1 MINLNE
7 IKSMFPIFQTITNK
21 NLVYLDNA
29 STTQKPQMV
38 LDAIQNYYQNCN
50 ANVHRGLYSLG
61 QKSTEA
67 YESVRQKIA
76 NFISA
81 EDSSS
86 IIFTKGTTEAINLVA
101 SAWGDSNINE
111 GDEILIS
118 EMEHHSNIIPWQ
130 LLAKRKK
137 AVLKYIPLNSNREL
151 NLELLDSLLT
161 DRTKILALVHQ
172 SNVTGIVNNIKIIA
186 DKIKNTN
193 LVFLVDGAQSVTH
206 LPINVQKLGCDFF
219 VFSSH
224 KMYGPTGAGVLYA
237 KNNILNTMEPYQGG
251 GEMIENVT
259 LNHSTWNDAP
269 WKFEAGTPNIAQ
281 VVGLGSAVDFIY
293 DIELD
298 VIEKNLNQ
306 LTQLA
311 LDEMKDIPGI
321 NLFHSGDASE
331 TVISFT
337 TDGVH
342 PQDLAMFMNEDEI
355 AFRVGHHCAQPL
367 MKSFGVTSTARISFA
382 VYNTTK
388 DVEKFITS
396 LKNNL
401 DILRDNSRDK
411 KDPNL
416 KQVPEVAI

>member
-1 MINLNE
+1 MSNLNQ
-7 IKSMFPIFQTITNK
+7 IKSTFPIFQTIANK

-29 STTQKPQMV
+29 STTQKPQVV
-38 LDAIQNYYQNCN
+38 LDAIQDYYQNCN

-67 YESVRQKIA
+67 YEGVRQKIA

-137 AVLKYIPLNSNREL
+137 AVLKHIPLNVNREL

-172 SNVTGIVNNIKIIA
+172 SNVIGIVNNIKKIA

-206 LPINVQKLGCDFF
+206 LPINVQELGCDFF

-237 KNNILNTMEPYQGG
+237 KTNVLNTMEPYQGG
-251 GEMIENVT
+251 GEMIDNVT
-259 LNHSTWNDAP
+259 LSHSTWNDVP

-293 DIELD
+293 DIGLD

-306 LTQLA
+306 LTKLA
-311 LDEMKDIPGI
+311 LEGMKTIPGI

-367 MKSFGVTSTARISFA
+367 MKHFGVTSTARISFA

-388 DVEKFITS
+388 DVEKFIKS

-401 DILRDNSRDK
+401 DILRENSRDK
-411 KDPNL
+411 TDPNL
-416 KQVPEVAI
+416 KQVPEVEI